1 MNAVVLHRFSI
12 KMLVGIAF
20 VVLVYISPTLTFL
33 LFAAVLIFFYCD
45 QRNVRAHSPHQALDI
60 TDELRSFLQN
70 NFLYWLEAHSCMQ
83 TQRDGPGTMLPL
95 FLEWAMVSRSWYR
108 FIDGLLMLFTVYRR

>member
-20 VVLVYISPTLTFL
+20 VVLVYISTSFAFL
-33 LFAAVLIFFYCD
+33 LLVAVLIFFYHD
-45 QRNVRAHSPHQALDI
+45 QGNARALPLYQAPDI
-60 TDELRSFLQN
+60 TDELRFFLQY

-95 FLEWAMVSRSWYR
+95 FLEWAMLSRSWYR